1 MLDNIGSI
9 LCVKS
14 LFISSQP
21 NYLFPKLPAWQ
32 INVIII
38 DRVNEGSLIVREIKP
53 SYKMC

>member
-21 NYLFPKLPAWQ
+21 NYLFPELPAWLV
-32 INVIII
+32 NVIII
-38 DRVNEGSLIVREIKP
+38 DKVNEGSLIVREIKP